1 MRARADRLGGGG
13 RTALGATR
21 ALVVSTREFFIAALA
36 LFASTLAVLAPTPAS
51 ATPETLKRSVGNILF
66 APFDIAASPVTAG
79 KALYTN
85 LREIDDARW
94 KRIVFPIPGYVWI
107 LGVQIGGGAI
117 REIAGL
123 LELVPGLGL
132 LFFESDLD
140 PLFDPAE
147 RNEALVEVETPPL
160 RIKFGVNY
168 VASPTQ

>member
-1 MRARADRLGGGG
+1 MKSRADRLDPGG
-13 RTALGATR
+13 RSTLGSAR
-21 ALVVSTREFFIAALA
+21 ALFIPALA
-36 LFASTLAVLAPTPAS
+36 LFAAALSLFASTPAA
-51 ATPETLKRSVGNILF
+51 ATPETLKRSLGNVLF
-66 APFDIAASPVTAG
+66 APLDIAASPVTAG

-94 KRIVFPIPGYVWI
+94 KRIVFPIPGYAWI

-132 LFFESDLD
+132 LFFDADLD

-147 RNEALVEVETPPL
+147 RNEALMDMDTPPL
-160 RIKFGVNY
+160 NIKFGVNY
-168 VASPTQ
+168 IASPAQ